1 MVSSALVDATPIAAP
16 FLKWAGGKKQL
27 LSEITPRL
35 PERIKTYYEP
45 FIGGGAVFFTLAN
58 ERRFR
63 EAVLGDA
70 NGELVEVYRVVRDSV
85 DDLIDALD
93 GHADYA
99 TDSDYYYEVR
109 AWSVAA
115 LSPVERAARLIFLN
129 KTCFNGLYRVNRRGQ
144 FNVPFGRYKK
154 PRVLNADGLRAAARA
169 LEGVTLV
176 EGDFAETTKSAGRSD
191 AVYFD
196 PPYVP
201 VSDSSSFTSYHRS
214 AFGPAQ
220 QERLLDVYVG
230 CCQRGAAAVLSNS
243 DCAYTR
249 ELYRGLI
256 VKTVRASRAI
266 NSVASK
272 RGQIT
277 EVLVVGRRTDRRR
290 LATPVDSAV
299 PAARRRAQLRR
310 TA

>member
-1 MVSSALVDATPIAAP
+1 MVSSAVVDATQIAGP

-27 LSEITPRL
+27 LDEITPRL
-35 PERIKTYYEP
+35 PARIKTYYEP

-58 ERRFR
+58 QRRFR
-63 EAVLGDA
+63 DAVLGDA

-85 DDLIDALD
+85 EDLIEALD
-93 GHADYA
+93 GHAGHA
-99 TDSDYYYEVR
+99 TDSEYFYEVR
-109 AWSVAA
+109 GWDISA

-129 KTCFNGLYRVNRRGQ
+129 KTCFNGLYRVNRRGK

-154 PRVLNADGLRAAARA
+154 PRVLNADGLRAAAQA
-169 LEGVTLV
+169 LTGVTLV
-176 EGDFAETTKSAGRSD
+176 EGDFAETTHSAGRQD

-220 QERLLDVYVG
+220 QERLLEVYLG
-230 CCQRGAAAVLSNS
+230 CCQRGAKAILSNS
-243 DCAYTR
+243 DCDYTR

-256 VKTVRASRAI
+256 IKTVRASRAI

-277 EVLVVGRRTDRRR
+277 EVLVVGRRADRRR
-290 LATPVDSAV
+290 LAAPMDSAV

-310 TA
+310 SA